1 MKHKTQTKRLLSLML
16 ALCMVI
22 SMFSGLT
29 LMASAAD
36 GTFELVTKDT
46 PLKAGDQIIIGEPT
60 YNAAMAPL
68 NGKIYASQAGRIADG
83 KISDVTGLEVVTLE
97 ASAEAGKFALKV
109 SSGKYIASTSAKTMT
124 EVADKTAN
132 GASWTITID
141 ADSRATIT
149 PGAAGNILYNKGS
162 PRFTTYTSQPSA
174 SMLLPC
180 IYKMA
185 SGDDNGKK
193 AINTSVTGKH
203 AELTDISVPAKAAK
217 DEVVTVTSTG
227 KKIESAYVLGETTA
241 TEIPSEI
248 TEDGLKCTFTMPNED
263 VSLEVKLED
272 YYDVVLGEVTGGTEA
287 DVVVNPAVAPAG
299 EMVTVSASA
308 SKIIESVTCNPER
321 EVVEVDGAYCFEMPA
336 GEVLVSVALAD
347 KPTTTYT
354 KVTKPADGDVVAIV
368 LDQNA
373 AANDQA
379 ITTTASGN
387 KLAPA
392 TVTRENENT
401 VKSAENIAFTV
412 SVDENGYYSFVADGK
427 YLTTGATGN
436 SLTLADAASD
446 YSLWTLEAAG
456 ENGWFI
462 KSVNAAYN
470 GNGQY
475 LEFYN
480 NFTVFGKSATANE
493 AIYTFNFYKDYG
505 DQPIPEK
512 YAITTTVTG
521 NKAELTDINV
531 PAEATEGEDVVITG
545 TTKKIVGVVA
555 KKASG
560 ATVDAIKVDDHNFM
574 FTMPGEAVSLTVEL
588 ESYYDVLLSVAGGE
602 ETDVTVTP
610 TVAPKGEVITVTAS
624 EGKTIEKVECL
635 PTCEVLPVDNAYCFE
650 MPGEDVVVGVTL
662 KTAPVFKIDTDTSV
676 QGNGVVVSDP
686 TSAPEGAEVKLDAM
700 ADDGY
705 ELTEWGYRYLGTEDM
720 VEVPLSTDN
729 LSVTFTMPAADVEVY
744 ATFAEKVV
752 TYYDVLLYGYNYE
765 LNLDG
770 VEEGTTLEGLLPD
783 AAEMSNGL
791 PTGYTFVGWT
801 EANAD
806 NEDGSCPEL
815 YVATTPVTTD
825 LILNAV
831 YAKDDETG
839 GSGDYVK
846 VTENPDPNDPNGWS
860 GEYLIVYEGNG
871 TDARVLDGALNADG
885 LSALDNAVGASIVN
899 GDTISANSCGDY
911 AVTIEKVTGG
921 YSILTKS
928 NVYIGHTGSK
938 NTLNTKAE
946 PFVNKISYDATKNCA
961 VIAQP
966 NTDYVLRYNAAN
978 NVKAF
983 RFYKGSQQPIQL
995 YKKQAGSFSYTLKP
1009 VAAVDDLVKVPVI
1022 ILNYDRNVTIGL
1034 DKLVDTVAVASRGLT
1049 VTDVETDLYGS
1060 DKWAKEEPIGL
1071 TGTATSDAT
1080 GIHMV
1085 DLRAETGLRID
1096 GAYRVTFSDGTQQE
1110 SLITIMSAQKV
1121 YCEDDNT
1128 NVFAFADGKK
1138 GIWQE
1143 EILAGT
1149 EKVTEQDATEEYTG
1163 LDSHYANCATYSGN
1177 AAHVV
1182 TVGKEVVKE
1191 DAAAEWPTVTF
1202 SFQGTGF
1209 ELISAANAEGGLG
1222 KVEVRNSDG
1231 AVVTTYI
1238 FSSYYG
1244 GFATYNET
1252 TGQWDVAPGNATV
1265 NQAPIAAHNL
1275 DFGAYDVTVS
1285 AIYTPNFDYEKKG
1298 EYKLVIDGLR
1308 VVNPL
1313 GDEALAYED
1322 IKFSDMLDTGLDKL
1336 NMYIDGKGDISAKDA
1351 LEFGPANEIYLK
1363 PGQAIPVKFMA
1374 DTPEQQI
1381 GIGARAYAGAATTLG
1396 IYAANSGALTTP
1408 LKTVDI
1414 ATATEMHYYIQPTF
1428 TQNKEANWY
1437 ETATIVLKN
1446 DGTAPLALSSAR
1458 CPADVMCEIT
1468 NESYETAAKFVK
1480 RMAQNK
1486 QNFASLTDVDANA
1499 WYFSSVKFAV
1509 ESGIMAGV
1517 GDNRFAPKQELTRAM
1532 AVRVLY
1538 VLAGKPEAKANT
1550 SFTDVVANAW
1560 YADAVAWG
1568 AENGIV
1574 AGVTATKFDPNG
1586 KLTREQMV
1594 TFLYRYA
1601 GKAQVADNAVANY
1614 TDGAKV
1620 SAYAVNAMNWA
1631 IANGIVSGMG
1641 NGTLAPKATANRAQ
1655 MASILAHCDE
1665 LYAN

>member
-1 MKHKTQTKRLLSLML
+1 
-16 ALCMVI
+16 MVI

-36 GTFELVTKDT
+36 ETWTPVALADVATTDVVVIVGTKADNSTFAMPHDNGTAKAPAATAITVTDGKLTSVADNLKWNVTKDGGNYKFN
-46 PLKAGDQIIIGEPT
+46 PAGDT
-60 YNAAMAPL
+60 SKYLYCTATN
-68 NGKIYASQAGRIADG
+68 NGVRVGTNSNN
-83 KISDVTGLEVVTLE
+83 L
-97 ASAEAGKFALKV
+97 FALENGYLKN
-109 SSGKYIASTSAKTMT
+109 
-124 EVADKTAN
+124 TATN
-132 GASWTITID
+132 RFIGVYNTQDWRCYTTN
-141 ADSRATIT
+141 TT
-149 PGAAGNILYNKGS
+149 GNIANQT
-162 PRFTTYTSQPSA
+162 FTF
-174 SMLLPC
+174 
-180 IYKMA
+180 YKL
-185 SGDDNGKK
+185 DNGDTPAPDKK
-193 AINTSVTGKH
+193 AINTRVTGNH

-217 DEVVTVTSTG
+217 DEVVTVTSAG

-248 TEDGLKCTFTMPNED
+248 TEDGLKCTFTMPDED

-308 SKIIESVTCNPER
+308 SKIIESVTCDPER
-321 EVVEVDGAYCFEMPA
+321 EVVEVDGAYCF
-336 GEVLVSVALAD
+336 V
-347 KPTTTYT
+347 
-354 KVTKPADGDVVAIV
+354 
-368 LDQNA
+368 
-373 AANDQA
+373 
-379 ITTTASGN
+379 
-387 KLAPA
+387 
-392 TVTRENENT
+392 
-401 VKSAENIAFTV
+401 
-412 SVDENGYYSFVADGK
+412 
-427 YLTTGATGN
+427 
-436 SLTLADAASD
+436 
-446 YSLWTLEAAG
+446 
-456 ENGWFI
+456 
-462 KSVNAAYN
+462 
-470 GNGQY
+470 
-475 LEFYN
+475 
-480 NFTVFGKSATANE
+480 
-493 AIYTFNFYKDYG
+493 
-505 DQPIPEK
+505 
-512 YAITTTVTG
+512 
-521 NKAELTDINV
+521 
-531 PAEATEGEDVVITG
+531 
-545 TTKKIVGVVA
+545 
-555 KKASG
+555 
-560 ATVDAIKVDDHNFM
+560 
-574 FTMPGEAVSLTVEL
+574 
-588 ESYYDVLLSVAGGE
+588 
-602 ETDVTVTP
+602 
-610 TVAPKGEVITVTAS
+610 
-624 EGKTIEKVECL
+624 
-635 PTCEVLPVDNAYCFE
+635 

-946 PFVNKISYDATKNCA
+946 PFVNEISYDATKNCA

-966 NTDYVLRYNAAN
+966 NTEYVLRYNAAN

-1085 DLRAETGLRID
+1085 DPRAETGLMID

-1374 DTPEQQI
+1374 DAPNQQV
-1381 GIGARAYAGAATTLG
+1381 GIGARAYTGSTTTLG

-1414 ATATEMHYYIQPTF
+1414 ATATEMHYNILPTF
-1428 TQNKEANWY
+1428 TQNTEAGWY
-1437 ETATIVLKN
+1437 ETDTIVLKN

-1538 VLAGKPEAKANT
+1538 VLAGRPEAKANT

-1574 AGVTATKFDPNG
+1574 AGVTATEFNPNG

-1601 GKAQVADNAVANY
+1601 GKAQVADDAIANY

>member
-36 GTFELVTKDT
+36 ETWTPVALADVATTDVVVIVGTKADNSTFAMPHDNGTAKAPAATAITVTDGKLTSVADNLKWNVTKDGGNYKFN
-46 PLKAGDQIIIGEPT
+46 PAGDT
-60 YNAAMAPL
+60 SKYLYCTATN
-68 NGKIYASQAGRIADG
+68 NGVRVGTNSNN
-83 KISDVTGLEVVTLE
+83 L
-97 ASAEAGKFALKV
+97 FALENGYLKN
-109 SSGKYIASTSAKTMT
+109 
-124 EVADKTAN
+124 TATN
-132 GASWTITID
+132 RFIGVYNTQDWRCYTTN
-141 ADSRATIT
+141 TT
-149 PGAAGNILYNKGS
+149 GNIANQT
-162 PRFTTYTSQPSA
+162 FTF
-174 SMLLPC
+174 
-180 IYKMA
+180 YKL
-185 SGDDNGKK
+185 DNGDTPAPDKK

-203 AELTDISVPAKAAK
+203 AELTDIS
-217 DEVVTVTSTG
+217 
-227 KKIESAYVLGETTA
+227 
-241 TEIPSEI
+241 
-248 TEDGLKCTFTMPNED
+248 
-263 VSLEVKLED
+263 
-272 YYDVVLGEVTGGTEA
+272 
-287 DVVVNPAVAPAG
+287 
-299 EMVTVSASA
+299 
-308 SKIIESVTCNPER
+308 
-321 EVVEVDGAYCFEMPA
+321 
-336 GEVLVSVALAD
+336 
-347 KPTTTYT
+347 
-354 KVTKPADGDVVAIV
+354 
-368 LDQNA
+368 
-373 AANDQA
+373 
-379 ITTTASGN
+379 
-387 KLAPA
+387 
-392 TVTRENENT
+392 
-401 VKSAENIAFTV
+401 
-412 SVDENGYYSFVADGK
+412 
-427 YLTTGATGN
+427 
-436 SLTLADAASD
+436 
-446 YSLWTLEAAG
+446 
-456 ENGWFI
+456 
-462 KSVNAAYN
+462 
-470 GNGQY
+470 
-475 LEFYN
+475 
-480 NFTVFGKSATANE
+480 
-493 AIYTFNFYKDYG
+493 
-505 DQPIPEK
+505 
-512 YAITTTVTG
+512 
-521 NKAELTDINV
+521 V

-846 VTENPDPNDPNGWS
+846 VTKNLTDWS
-860 GEYLIVYEGNG
+860 GEYLIVYEEANG
-871 TDARVLDGALNADG
+871 TDGKVFDGAKMSTDLKGSSSNPNNFAANISG
-885 LSALDNAVGASIVN
+885 GKVSASSIDNPA
-899 GDTISANSCGDY
+899 Y
-911 AVTIEKVTGG
+911 VTIAKVDGG
-921 YSILTKS
+921 YSICTASGWYIGNTGTSNDLKS
-928 NVYIGHTGSK
+928 NETTVYV
-938 NTLNTKAE
+938 NT
-946 PFVNKISYDATKNCA
+946 ISYGTDAKGNDTTMITASNGG
-961 VIAQP
+961 
-966 NTDYVLRYNAAN
+966 TVLRFNPSSSG
-978 NVKAF
+978 NVF
-983 RFYKGSQQPIQL
+983 RYYKSGTYSAQKPIQL

-1049 VTDVETDLYGS
+1049 VTDVETDLYSS

-1085 DLRAETGLRID
+1085 DPRAETGLMID

-1374 DTPEQQI
+1374 DAPNQQV
-1381 GIGARAYAGAATTLG
+1381 GIGARAYTGSTTTLG

-1414 ATATEMHYYIQPTF
+1414 ATATEMHYNILPTF
-1428 TQNKEANWY
+1428 TQNTEAGWY
-1437 ETATIVLKN
+1437 ETDTIVLKN

-1538 VLAGKPEAKANT
+1538 VLAGRPEAKANT

-1574 AGVTATKFDPNG
+1574 AGVTATEFNPNG

-1601 GKAQVADNAVANY
+1601 GKAQVADDAIANY